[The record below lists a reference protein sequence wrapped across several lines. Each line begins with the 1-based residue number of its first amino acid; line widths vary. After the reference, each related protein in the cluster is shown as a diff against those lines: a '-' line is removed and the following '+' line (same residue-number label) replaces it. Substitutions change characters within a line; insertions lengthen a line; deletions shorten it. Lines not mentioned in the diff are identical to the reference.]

1 MKKFDKYIGEI
12 EAKHGI
18 FNFCHYDMYIG
29 LSIREYGE
37 YSEIEF
43 SIMEKFIEEGDFVLD
58 IGANIG
64 AFTVPFAKKVG
75 KKGKVLAFEPQKL
88 IFKVLKKN
96 LLANNLNNVHAYNN
110 AIGLAKSYLKL
121 DEIDYSQVGN
131 FGGIGL
137 GKNYDNSSIAK
148 LKKTT
153 KYNIKTITLNDFL
166 HLKKCNF
173 LKMDVETMEIE
184 ILKGGLTFI
193 KKFRPIM
200 WIENHFETPNEINN
214 FLSNIG
220 YNSYWVPTLIFNQN
234 NHFLNANNFFGKI
247 MTTNSLAIP
256 KEFNK
261 KFETRFFEK
270 ASNLNFL
277 PTKAFASTFS
287 DSLRNS

>member
-1 MKKFDKYIGEI
+1 
-12 EAKHGI
+12 
-18 FNFCHYDMYIG
+18 
-29 LSIREYGE
+29 
-37 YSEIEF
+37 
-43 SIMEKFIEEGDFVLD
+43 
-58 IGANIG
+58 
-64 AFTVPFAKKVG
+64 
-75 KKGKVLAFEPQKL
+75 
-88 IFKVLKKN
+88 
-96 LLANNLNNVHAYNN
+96 
-110 AIGLAKSYLKL
+110 
-121 DEIDYSQVGN
+121 
-131 FGGIGL
+131 
-137 GKNYDNSSIAK
+137 
-148 LKKTT
+148 
-153 KYNIKTITLNDFL
+153 
-166 HLKKCNF
+166 
-173 LKMDVETMEIE
+173 MEIE

-214 FLSNIG
+214 FHSNIG